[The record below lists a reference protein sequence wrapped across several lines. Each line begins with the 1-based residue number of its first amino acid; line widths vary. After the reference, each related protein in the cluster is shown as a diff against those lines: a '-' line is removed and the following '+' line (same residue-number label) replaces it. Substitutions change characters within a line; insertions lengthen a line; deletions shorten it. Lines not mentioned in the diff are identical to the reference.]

1 MAMAH
6 GGIGS
11 DLDLQN
17 LSDMSSSEIAQL
29 VQGLDDVTASQIFQ
43 QMHPHPNAPPGDY
56 TPRLQR
62 PVTSHPPAPPNF
74 FHPVQQETEPPAG
87 PSMMYPP
94 VVPPG
99 FNYGPPGGAP
109 PPAPRPPV
117 NEEPWGEIVEH
128 PANAPRPPAANEEPW
143 VEIVEQPKSRGLR
156 FRYECE
162 GRSAGSVPGENSTN
176 DHRTYPTIKIHN
188 NAGKAIIVVS
198 CVTKESPPNCKPH
211 PHAIVG
217 RDCKKGVCTLRV
229 NDTSERI
236 VFPNI
241 GIQCA
246 KKKDVEG
253 ALRLRKEINVDPFQT
268 GFDHSQSNIDLNV
281 VRLCFQVFLPNQQGR
296 VTKVVPPVCS
306 HAIHDKKSS
315 KDLVICRVDKS
326 SGKARGG
333 DEVFLLC
340 DKVNKED
347 IKVRFYEENE
357 QGMSWEDMGDFGQG
371 DVHKQCAIVFRT
383 PAYHSQYITKP
394 AQVHMQLLRP
404 SDGESSES
412 IPFAYMPED
421 PDPDRIAEKRKR
433 KAQKFLEYWNSSGGS
448 DYKRGSGASVRG
460 RLHTKLVG
468 HRRIKKDPDAIPPA
482 GAEGGASCS
491 QVTSQVTDASSMG
504 SVAVSSLSAG
514 SLDSSVIAELSGLSS
529 SDLSVVSTQDGQLII
544 SVSGGEEG
552 GGSGLSVDSIN
563 LPTNMLSGELMNQI
577 DIQQLNAYLQDQG
590 SNSEIML
597 GSADHPQPPP
607 APQQANTME
616 TDVETEAALRGLNS
630 QI

>member
-6 GGIGS
+6 GTGI

-43 QMHPHPNAPPGDY
+43 QMHIHPPNDYNHPPGPPSLH
-56 TPRLQR
+56 T
-62 PVTSHPPAPPNF
+62 HPPGPPNF
-74 FHPVQQETEPPAG
+74 YPPPPPNVAQETEPPAV
-87 PSMMYPP
+87 PSMMYPH
-94 VVPPG
+94 VGPPG
-99 FNYGPPGGAP
+99 FNNYVTNGPPQ
-109 PPAPRPPV
+109 PAPRPP
-117 NEEPWGEIVEH
+117 
-128 PANAPRPPAANEEPW
+128 ASEEPW

-162 GRSAGSVPGENSTN
+162 GRSAGSVPGETSTN

-188 NAGKAIIVVS
+188 YSGPAIIVVS

-229 NDTSERI
+229 KDTSEKI

-253 ALRLRKEINVDPFQT
+253 ALRLRKEINVDPYQT

-281 VRLCFQVFLPNQQGR
+281 VRLCFQVFLPNDQGR

-357 QGMSWEDMGDFGQG
+357 QGMMSWEDMGDFGQG

-383 PAYHSQYITKP
+383 PAYHSQYITQP

-433 KAQKFLEYWNSSGGS
+433 KAKKFLEYWNSSAGS
-448 DYKRGSGASVRG
+448 DYNRGSGASVRG

-468 HRRIKKDPDAIPPA
+468 HRRIKKDPDANPV
-482 GAEGGASCS
+482 GAEGGASTS
-491 QVTSQVTDASSMG
+491 QVTSQATDASSMG

-529 SDLSVVSTQDGQLII
+529 SDLSVVSTQDGQLVI

-597 GSADHPQPPP
+597 GSADHPQP
-607 APQQANTME
+607 QAQARQASNME
-616 TDVETEAALRGLNS
+616 TDTETEAALRGLNS